1 MENNAGRMWPEI
13 SIFSN
18 RISLL
23 STFATLETGI
33 SNPVNALL
41 DKDKMDE
48 HGIPTE
54 KRNARHQRDQSHNL
68 GPFRQAEND
77 TDTGWPEETDC
88 NVTELRPD
96 TEHPGQ
102 RGMKLTYNE
111 YETETHRTSL

>member
-13 SIFSN
+13 SIFLIIVSHYSLHSPHWKRGLSN
-18 RISLL
+18 H
-23 STFATLETGI
+23 
-33 SNPVNALL
+33 VNALL

-48 HGIPTE
+48 HRIPTE
-54 KRNARHQRDQSHNL
+54 KKRRHQCDQSHNL

-77 TDTGWPEETDC
+77 TDTEWPEETDC

-111 YETETHRTSL
+111 YETETHRTNL

>member
-1 MENNAGRMWPEI
+1 MRGECDPKYRY
-13 SIFSN
+13 
-18 RISLL
+18 SLAVSHYCL
-23 STFATLETGI
+23 HSPHWKRGI
-33 SNPVNALL
+33 SNPLNALL

-48 HGIPTE
+48 HRIPTE
-54 KRNARHQRDQSHNL
+54 KKRRYQRDQSHNL

-77 TDTGWPEETDC
+77 TDTEWPEETDC

-111 YETETHRTSL
+111 YETDTHRTNL